1 MGHKKL
7 IRFEE
12 ITRFPNV
19 LIFPEDMAGR
29 WSSQFGQPVEE
40 LTLELA
46 CGKGEYTLGL
56 ARMHPNRFFVGVDIK
71 GNRIWKGARTALDE
85 QLTRVAFLRTQ
96 IDHIDRYFAPG
107 SIREIW
113 ITFPDPFLR
122 TSKASRRLTHLRF
135 LALYQRILKPGGA
148 IHLKT
153 DSAEL
158 YAFTKEVIRE
168 TGCELELDL
177 PDIYAGSSRNPELD
191 IRTYYE
197 GMHLQ
202 EGRTIRYLKFRL
214 PVTLPV
220 WTRKSHTVQ
229 KSELPEE
236 SAGSSASKPTR
247 ASAMPEK

>member
-19 LIFPEDMAGR
+19 LIHPEDMAGR
-29 WSSQFGQPVEE
+29 WSSQFGQPVGE

-56 ARMHPNRFFVGVDIK
+56 ARMHPDRFFVGVDIK
-71 GNRIWKGARTALDE
+71 GNRIWKGARTAMDE
-85 QLTRVAFLRTQ
+85 NLRQVAFLRAQ
-96 IDHIDRYFAPG
+96 IDHIDRYFSPG

-122 TSKASRRLTHLRF
+122 ASKASKRLTHLRF
-135 LALYQRILKPGGA
+135 LTLYQRILKPGA
-148 IHLKT
+148 PIHLKT

-158 YAFTKEVIRE
+158 YGFTKQVVYE
-168 TGCELELDL
+168 TGCVLELDI
-177 PDIYAGSSRNPELD
+177 PDVYAENGRGPELD

-202 EGRTIRYLKFRL
+202 DGRTIRYLKFRL
-214 PVTLPV
+214 PEVLPA
-220 WTRKSHTVQ
+220 WRRTNRASQ
-229 KSELPEE
+229 QEPEMPKQ
-236 SAGSSASKPTR
+236 SAGSPSEETAGASIH
-247 ASAMPEK
+247 A

>member
-19 LIFPEDMAGR
+19 LIAPENMAGR

-56 ARMHPNRFFVGVDIK
+56 ARMHPDRFFVGVDIK

-85 QLTRVAFLRTQ
+85 NLNHVAFLRTQ
-96 IDHIDRYFAPG
+96 IDHIDRYFARG

-122 TSKASRRLTHLRF
+122 ASKASKRLTHLRF
-135 LALYQRILKPGGA
+135 LALYQRILKSGGP

-158 YAFTKEVIRE
+158 YAFTKDVIHQ
-168 TGCELELDL
+168 TGCVLEMDL
-177 PDIYAGSSRNPELD
+177 PDVYAESSRSPELD

-197 GMHLQ
+197 GMHL
-202 EGRTIRYLKFRL
+202 EDGRTIRYLKFRL
-214 PVTLPV
+214 PDTLPV
-220 WTRKSHTVQ
+220 WTKKSRAAQ
-229 KSELPEE
+229 ESELPEKSIGSLAAE
-236 SAGSSASKPTR
+236 PTGSSAH
-247 ASAMPEK
+247 A